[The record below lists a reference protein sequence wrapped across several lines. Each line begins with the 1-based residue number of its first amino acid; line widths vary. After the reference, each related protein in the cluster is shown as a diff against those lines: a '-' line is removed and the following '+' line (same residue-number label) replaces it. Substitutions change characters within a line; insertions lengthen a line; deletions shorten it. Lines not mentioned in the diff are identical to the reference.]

1 MDVEKLLVQENPPTR
16 KEWCALRQGIRNW
29 TLYALVDLD
38 ADMVQYIQLKPY
50 TAMQLVFDVG
60 DDVGKDMLLGVGFS
74 KVCHPDVYDAVVG
87 DRIARIRAVRMI
99 VKQLL
104 NAQPATGYDLVVA
117 KAYDVLVAK
126 WDRYLLALDA
136 VRHAVDPAAEGE
148 CKSAMFVHDE
158 YFTGAEDAESLKD
171 AAAKLEAE
179 LGPYADFTLKH
190 PAMDAEA
197 EVGIDSAEE
206 GGDESIDTILV
217 RTMP

>member
-136 VRHAVDPAAEGE
+136 VRHAVDPVVELKSKVVVYDDFFTPPIDPAAEGE

-158 YFTGAEDAESLKD
+158 YFTG
-171 AAAKLEAE
+171 
-179 LGPYADFTLKH
+179 T
-190 PAMDAEA
+190 
-197 EVGIDSAEE
+197 EVVVDPAEE
-206 GGDESIDTILV
+206 GGDESIATILV
-217 RTMP
+217 RTLP